1 MLVYKIPLY
10 VFLLFQMFGAG
21 GLFGGRSSG
30 GDTVSMGLNTGGGSS
45 APGTA
50 DSAFAAW
57 LHDQFTSRDDQMKDL
72 TTRLNELLIL
82 QKEKSTSGAG
92 VNIAMHQ
99 GGGGGGGLTEEVR
112 IMGVESLSLLIFL
125 GDIHIFIYI
134 YHSLIQCKP
143 DISRSCISRN
153 WIYRGRMLDPIFLAP
168 KTAIFFAKSR

>member
-1 MLVYKIPLY
+1 
-10 VFLLFQMFGAG
+10 MFGAG

-30 GDTVSMGLNTGGGSS
+30 GDTMGMGLNTGGGSS

-72 TTRLNELLIL
+72 TARLNELLIL

-99 GGGGGGGLTEEVR
+99 GGGGGGLTEEVR

-134 YHSLIQCKP
+134 IPWYWNVRCYWYSPSVKTITFPFH
-143 DISRSCISRN
+143 
-153 WIYRGRMLDPIFLAP
+153 LANSMAVDDLATQGARASATMILA
-168 KTAIFFAKSR
+168 KFAQNYSVQPG